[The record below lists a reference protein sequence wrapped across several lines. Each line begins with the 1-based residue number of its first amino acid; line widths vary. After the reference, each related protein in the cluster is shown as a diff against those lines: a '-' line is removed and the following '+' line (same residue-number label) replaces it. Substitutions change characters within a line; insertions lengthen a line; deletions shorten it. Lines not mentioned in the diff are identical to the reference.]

1 MLTRGLDRL
10 VERGEL
16 RVQEMVDTI
25 VQGNGFSSII
35 AKVRKTEHLP
45 EGELQS
51 VNSKF

>member
-35 AKVRKTEHLP
+35 AKVRKTKRLP
-45 EGELQS
+45 EGE
-51 VNSKF
+51 